1 VKKEME
7 NGNQQKKTK
16 ALSEAYRIAVEGH
29 DLAWFKEMLHA
40 HEHAMQEDHEQ
51 REQKETQKAEKAEKA
66 AKRKSTAANESEDV
80 DMEDAGDDAAPSAKK
95 AKANKKRKKGDES
108 DGENEKVRITS
119 VKTFMVT
126 NPLTACKDSQGE
138 TQADG
143 EDAER
148 YVCRE
153 AEEGA
158 QVKEEGQ

>member
-16 ALSEAYRIAVEGH
+16 ALSEAYRIAVEDH

-51 REQKETQKAEKAEKA
+51 REQKETQKAEKA

-80 DMEDAGDDAAPSAKK
+80 DMEDAGDDTAPSAKK

-108 DGENEKVRITS
+108 DGENDKVCIVS
-119 VKTFMVT
+119 DNCFIVA
-126 NPLTACKDSQGE
+126 NSLAACKDSQGE
-138 TQADG
+138 TQVDS

-148 YVCRE
+148 CVRRE
-153 AEEGA
+153 TEEGA